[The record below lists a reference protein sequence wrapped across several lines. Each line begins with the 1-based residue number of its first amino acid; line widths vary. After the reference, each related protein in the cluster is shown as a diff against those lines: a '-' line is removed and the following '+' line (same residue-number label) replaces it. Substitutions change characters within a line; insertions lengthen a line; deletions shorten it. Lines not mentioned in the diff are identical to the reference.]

1 MPTTTRPLIIAHRG
15 NSSVAPENTLPAFE
29 SAVLAGADMI
39 EIDVQVSEDG
49 IGIVIHDATV
59 DRTTD
64 GAGPVSALR
73 STEVRH
79 LDAGSWFAPAYAGTA
94 LPVFADVVDLLLR
107 HPDAAL
113 LLELK
118 GDWPLEPAN
127 RLLAEIAE
135 AGIADRVLAQGFSVA
150 MLRTLQE
157 AAPDLRRGLLISEFD
172 ESTLTLGADLG
183 VVALNPPATLVIER
197 PDVLTAIHDAG
208 LEAHVWTPNTAE
220 LWAPLV
226 EAGVDGIITDRPDS
240 LVGWL
245 SAR

>member
-39 EIDVQVSEDG
+39 EIDVQVCEDG

-64 GAGPVSALR
+64 GAGPVAALR

-107 HPDAAL
+107 HPDTAL

-118 GDWPLEPAN
+118 GDWPLEPTN
-127 RLLAEIAE
+127 RLLTEVDE
-135 AGIADRVLAQGFSVA
+135 AGVADRVLAQGFSVA

-172 ESTLTLGADLG
+172 ESTLTLAADLG

-226 EAGVDGIITDRPDS
+226 EAGVDGIITDRPDR